1 MEVSSVLRAPIAVL
15 LAASATLMLAST
27 AGAATKT
34 VYAGPQIKRPKGLEN
49 AEPNSFY
56 PGKIQVHV
64 KDKINFVWKG
74 LHNISYA
81 PPGKT
86 HPYIR
91 EDFQPTAGVTDAAG

>member
-1 MEVSSVLRAPIAVL
+1 MEVAKVQRAPIAVM
-15 LAASATLMLAST
+15 LAASATLLLAST
-27 AGAATKT
+27 ASAATKT

-49 AEPNSFY
+49 AEPNAFY

-74 LHNISYA
+74 LHNVSY
-81 PPGKT
+81 GKS

-91 EDFQPTAGVTDAAG
+91 EDFQPTAGVMDA